1 MRKRGEREGKRAKR
15 EKERKKRQR
24 GGGSDDCVRIRNRET
39 ESMTATSQKSLI
51 PPTSHPIPN
60 PTHLK
65 ELDRQRGGHLP
76 LPTHLKKLD
85 RQRGRECGR
94 EELAHEGDQD
104 GPVDAP
110 QET

>member
-1 MRKRGEREGKRAKR
+1 VRKRGEREGKRAKR

-39 ESMTATSQKSLI
+39 EFMTATSHHLSHQ
-51 PPTSHPIPN
+51 HPIPI